1 MPGEGV
7 GVAGLSLV
15 AVNHP
20 AVCGGHIVIALFAVG
35 GRQPAFALS
44 GVEVEGL
51 QNVRVRKLDVAGA
64 FLVKRGGEIV
74 QLDLLGLAALFGGIQ
89 HGAEFVPIVGL
100 AVRVQEVQH
109 PLDLGNMA
117 CCVVPGAETPIV
129 CIKGVA
135 AENHLAVDLV
145 RGVRAPA
152 VVIMHVLAVLVVIMQ
167 VRPVVEQL
175 YNFVVDAGKKI
186 S

>member
-1 MPGEGV
+1 M
-7 GVAGLSLV
+7 
-15 AVNHP
+15 
-20 AVCGGHIVIALFAVG
+20 
-35 GRQPAFALS
+35 
-44 GVEVEGL
+44 
-51 QNVRVRKLDVAGA
+51 
-64 FLVKRGGEIV
+64 
-74 QLDLLGLAALFGGIQ
+74 QLDLLGLTALFGGIQ
-89 HGAEFVPIVGL
+89 DGAEFVSAVGL

-109 PLDLGNMA
+109 PLDLGHLF
-117 CCVVPGAETPIV
+117 VDVPAGVETPIV

-135 AENHLAVDLV
+135 AENYLAVDLV

>member
-1 MPGEGV
+1 M
-7 GVAGLSLV
+7 
-15 AVNHP
+15 
-20 AVCGGHIVIALFAVG
+20 
-35 GRQPAFALS
+35 
-44 GVEVEGL
+44 
-51 QNVRVRKLDVAGA
+51 
-64 FLVKRGGEIV
+64 
-74 QLDLLGLAALFGGIQ
+74 QLDLLGMAALFGGIQ

-100 AVRVQEVQH
+100 AVRVQEVQYT
-109 PLDLGNMA
+109 LDLGNMA

-129 CIKGVA
+129 CIKSVA
-135 AENHLAVDLV
+135 AENDLAVDLV

>member
-1 MPGEGV
+1 MPSQFPV
-7 GVAGLSLV
+7 D
-15 AVNHP
+15 
-20 AVCGGHIVIALFAVG
+20 
-35 GRQPAFALS
+35 RPAFALP

-64 FLVKRGGEIV
+64 FFVKRGGEVV

-89 HGAEFVPIVGL
+89 GGAEFVATVGL

-109 PLDLGNMA
+109 PLDLGHLF
-117 CCVVPGAETPIV
+117 VDVPAGIETPIV
-129 CIKGVA
+129 CIKGVTV
-135 AENHLAVDLV
+135 ENHLAVDLIG
-145 RGVRAPA
+145 GVRAPA
-152 VVIMHVLAVLVVIMQ
+152 VIVMHIFGILRVIVQ
-167 VRPVVEQL
+167 VCPVVEQL